1 MIANQPTISLNQP
14 WGDTAAEVVQT
25 WARYGRPLP
34 VAGAATTVWE
44 AGTGEPVVCLHGVPA
59 SAFLYRKL
67 LPELAARG
75 LRGIAFD
82 FPGLGLA
89 ERPPLFDYSW
99 SGLSAW
105 TVRALDALGLERFH
119 LVVHD
124 IGGPIGFD
132 VVRRIPE
139 RIRSLTVLN
148 TMVRPA
154 AFRRPWIMEPF
165 AWSGLGALYL
175 RALTP
180 LGVELLLRRD
190 GVAGPVPTAEL
201 RAYAHLLKRGDGG
214 AAFLKMMRGFELTAA
229 FEERVTAALQQRAF
243 PAQVLWGQDD
253 PALRIERHGYEA
265 RAVLGV
271 KRVQALPGKHFV
283 QEDSPAAIAEAI
295 HVLATQ
301 REG

>member
-1 MIANQPTISLNQP
+1 MMANQPTISLAQP
-14 WGDTAAEVVQT
+14 WGDTAAEVVRT
-25 WARYGRPLP
+25 WERYGRPQP
-34 VAGAATTVWE
+34 VEGAATTVWE
-44 AGTGEPVVCLHGVPA
+44 AGAGEPVVCLHGVPA

-89 ERPPLFDYSW
+89 ERPARFDYSW

-105 TVRALDALGLERFH
+105 TVRALDALSLERFH

-132 VVRRIPE
+132 VVRRIPG
-139 RIRSLTVLN
+139 RLRSLTVLN

-154 AFRRPWIMEPF
+154 SFRRPWMMEPF
-165 AWSGLGALYL
+165 AWPGLGALYL

-180 LGVELLLRRD
+180 LGVELLLRRE
-190 GVAGPVPTAEL
+190 GVAGPVPAAEL
-201 RAYAHLLKRGDGG
+201 RAYAHLLKRGDDG
-214 AAFLKMMRGFELTAA
+214 AAFLKIMGGFELTAA
-229 FEERVTAALQQRAF
+229 FEERTIAALQRRAF
-243 PAQVLWGQDD
+243 PAQVLWGQGD
-253 PALRIERHGYEA
+253 PSLRIERHGYEA

-271 KRVQALPGKHFV
+271 KTVQALPGKHFV
-283 QEDSPAAIAEAI
+283 QEDSPGAIAEA
-295 HVLATQ
+295 VRLLAAQ
-301 REG
+301 A